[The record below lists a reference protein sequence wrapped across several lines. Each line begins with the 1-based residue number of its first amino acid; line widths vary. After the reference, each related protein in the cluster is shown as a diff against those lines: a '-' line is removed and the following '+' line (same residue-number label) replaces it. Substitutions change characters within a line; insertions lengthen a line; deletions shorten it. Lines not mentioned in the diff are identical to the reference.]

1 MDKKEILRRAQ
12 NAGDDKHD
20 EMYIHVETTSSKF
33 AIIIGGVVCLLLMA
47 IKMAVGVPW
56 QDVYSIWC
64 VMAGTMN
71 LYQWKKLQVKNQL
84 YLGIVWYISAL
95 CLIIQYLLEVLGL

>member
-1 MDKKEILRRAQ
+1 MDRNEILRRAQ

-20 EMYIHVETTSSKF
+20 EMHVHVETTSSKF
-33 AIIIGGVVCLLLMA
+33 AIVVGGVVCQLLMI
-47 IKMAVGVPW
+47 IKMIVGVPW

-71 LYQWKKLQVKNQL
+71 LYQWKKLQVEQQL
-84 YLGIVWYISAL
+84 YLGIVWYVCAFF
-95 CLIIQYLLEVLGL
+95 LIIQYVSEVLG